1 MKTWKLEEVKNHN
14 QSALLPLVRMD
25 NACWAQF
32 YGQDKDEN
40 AKLAAAAPALQK
52 ALEKLLLRWE
62 DYIHL
67 IDPNDDPGYKAQA
80 IDYGN
85 EARALLKSLKG

>member
-1 MKTWKLEEVKNHN
+1 MKNWKLEEVKNHN

-32 YGQDKDEN
+32 YGQDKEEN
-40 AKLAAAAPALQK
+40 AKLATAAPALQK
-52 ALEKLLLRWE
+52 ALETLLLRWE

-67 IDPNDDPGYKAQA
+67 IDQNDNPAYKAQA

-85 EARALLKSLKG
+85 QARALLQSLKG